1 MGLDVSDAN
10 AGCFADLERQINE
23 SLKEVALEL
32 RSVDVIDLASYIHT
46 LKLGNVGDLINS
58 ALELYF
64 RPQTF
69 VFSYSGDVEMT
80 WFGRPSVSQDMELH
94 SAGVDVY
101 FSLVIEALTVG
112 VHIKHLSIDGV
123 SGESGCDSLR
133 LSKALEAARFPVVPN
148 VVNVWKLRSG
158 TAGLP
163 R

>member
-1 MGLDVSDAN
+1 MSDVG
-10 AGCFADLERQINE
+10 AGCFPDLERQIND

-32 RSVDVIDLASYIHT
+32 RSIDVIDLASYIHT
-46 LKLGNVGDLINS
+46 MKLGNVGDLINS

-64 RPQTF
+64 KPQTF

-80 WFGRPSVSQDMELH
+80 WFGRPSVSLDMELH

-112 VHIKHLSIDGV
+112 VHIKHLSIDGAV
-123 SGESGCDSLR
+123 CACRCDAVR
-133 LSKALEAARFPVVPN
+133 LTKALEAARFPVLPN
-148 VVNVWKLRSG
+148 TMNVWKLRSG

-163 R
+163 Q